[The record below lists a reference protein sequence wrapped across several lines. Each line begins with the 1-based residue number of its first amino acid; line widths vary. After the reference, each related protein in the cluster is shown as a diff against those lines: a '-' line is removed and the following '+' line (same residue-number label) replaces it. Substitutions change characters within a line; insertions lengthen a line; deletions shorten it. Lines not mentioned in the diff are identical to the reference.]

1 VEGDLQRTFGG
12 NVRIYRKARKLT
24 QEQLASD
31 VFGYHRTYISAIERG
46 KRNLSLKVVERLAAA
61 IDADPL
67 TLLTPVEEDA
77 PKPG

>member
-1 VEGDLQRTFGG
+1 VEGDLQRTFG
-12 NVRIYRKARKLT
+12 NNLRIYRKAKKLT

-31 VFGYHRTYISAIERG
+31 VFGYHRTYISSIERG

-67 TLLTPVEEDA
+67 TLLTPVEGDP
-77 PKPG
+77 PKRS